1 MLAFLLAKF
10 NILRRNE
17 AGVSLIETLIAL
29 ALLGMISVPF
39 LSGLAATS
47 KASLIGDERTTAE
60 CLARSQMEYIK
71 GQTYIDYSDPGHGE
85 YVLVTPPVDYTVG
98 VIAEPI
104 DPYTGGSLPSGQDD
118 GLQQIT
124 VTVIRDGESVIAIDS
139 YKVYRGD

>member
-1 MLAFLLAKF
+1 VLAFLLAKF
-10 NILRRNE
+10 NALRRNE
-17 AGVSLIETLIAL
+17 VGVSLIETLIAL

-47 KASLIGDERTTAE
+47 KASLVGDERTTAE

-71 GQTYIDYSDPGHGE
+71 GQSYIDYSDPGHDE
-85 YVLVTPPVDYTVG
+85 YVLITTPDDYSVE
-98 VIAEPI
+98 VVAEPI
-104 DPYTGGSLPSGQDD
+104 DPDTGESLPSEQDD

-124 VTVIRDGESVIAIDS
+124 VTVTRDGESVIAIDS